1 MRRGILRILAGCMLA
16 AVVSFPGASWADQ
29 TSVRNLRMWQAP
41 DHTRLV
47 FDLSAPVEHR
57 LFTLTDPH
65 RIVIDLPNARLQ
77 GALAELDYQGRFLQ
91 KVRTGT
97 PEAGVL
103 RIVLDLERK
112 ITPRTFVL
120 PPNDLYGHRLV
131 IDLYESA
138 GVEAAA
144 PVKRE
149 APPKDRRRQLVVAID
164 AGHGGEDPGAIGQR
178 RTREKQITLAV
189 ARALK
194 SFIDEDP
201 GMRAVLVRD
210 GDYYVSLRGR
220 TAIARRHQADI
231 FLSLHADAFP
241 QRSVRGSSVY
251 ALSDR
256 GASSEEARWLADKEN
271 AADLVGGVTLRDK
284 DELLAKVLW
293 DLSMT
298 QTINDSLQLGTDILR
313 ELGAIGAL
321 HKKRVEQAGFAVLK
335 SPDIPSVLVETAF
348 ISNPHEERLLRDP
361 KHRRNVARAV
371 YRGIRR
377 YAQRLPEYGAPGTPQ
392 EYVVKAGDSLSV
404 IAARYNVSVTQ
415 LKAANNLQSNGIK
428 IGQKLRIP
436 GSG

>member
-1 MRRGILRILAGCMLA
+1 MRSSCVKFLTWFAFA
-16 AVVSFPGASWADQ
+16 AAISVSADSWAEQ
-29 TSVRNLRMWQAP
+29 ISVRNLRMWQAP

-65 RIVIDLPNARLQ
+65 RIVIDLPEAQLQ
-77 GALAELDYQGRFLQ
+77 GRLAELDYSGRFLR

-97 PEAGVL
+97 PETGVL
-103 RIVLDLERK
+103 RIVLDLEGK
-112 ITPRTFVL
+112 VSPRTFVL
-120 PPNDLYGHRLV
+120 PPNKLYGHRLV

-138 GVEAAA
+138 NVAAA
-144 PVKRE
+144 PVVRE
-149 APPKDRRRQLVVAID
+149 PPLGDRRRQLVVAID
-164 AGHGGEDPGAIGQR
+164 AGHGGEDPGAIGKR

-189 ARALK
+189 GRQLK
-194 SFIDEDP
+194 TFIDQDP

-220 TAIARRHQADI
+220 TAVARRHQADVFI
-231 FLSLHADAFP
+231 SIHADAFP

-298 QTINDSLQLGTDILR
+298 QTISDSLQLGADILR
-313 ELGAIGAL
+313 ELGAIGSL

-335 SPDIPSVLVETAF
+335 SPDIPSVLIETAF
-348 ISNPHEERLLRDP
+348 ISNPHEERLLREP
-361 KHRRNVARAV
+361 NHRRNIARAV
-371 YRGIRR
+371 YRGVRR
-377 YAQRLPEYGAPGTPQ
+377 YAQRLPEFRLPDAAR
-392 EYVVKAGDSLSV
+392 EYVVKPGDSLSV
-404 IAARYNVSVTQ
+404 IAARYNVSVSQ
-415 LKAANNLQSNGIK
+415 LKAANNLHSNGLK